1 VPLVQVTM
9 VEGRSPEQKRA
20 LLEKL
25 TDAVVETLG
34 AKRETV
40 RVILYEVPK
49 AHWGVGGVSK
59 AEQDA
64 ARGESP

>member
-1 VPLVQVTM
+1 MPLVQVTM

-20 LLEKL
+20 LIEKV
-25 TDAVVETLG
+25 TDAVVDTLG

-49 AHWGVGGVSK
+49 SHWGVGGVSK
-59 AEQDA
+59 ADQDSGQGDP
-64 ARGESP
+64 R